1 MHRRPAIPFT
11 HSDDRQLVQA
21 HARQCACVGRR
32 VQAPRADGLTPA
44 DTARSVAPLRPEA
57 PTKQDRA
64 YKVIEEGDKD
74 NNCVERRREME
85 EASGELR

>member
-1 MHRRPAIPFT
+1 
-11 HSDDRQLVQA
+11 
-21 HARQCACVGRR
+21 
-32 VQAPRADGLTPA
+32 
-44 DTARSVAPLRPEA
+44 VAPLRPEA